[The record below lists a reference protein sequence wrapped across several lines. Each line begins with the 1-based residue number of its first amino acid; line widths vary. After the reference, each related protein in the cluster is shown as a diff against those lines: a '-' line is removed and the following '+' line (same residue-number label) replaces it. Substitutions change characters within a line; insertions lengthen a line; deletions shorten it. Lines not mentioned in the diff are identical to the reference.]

1 MNGERYRVIRFEDVE
16 WKRGHC
22 GALKRLLSE
31 DISFDFVRIEDAK
44 KHFHKKTKEYY
55 FIVRGEGEIEL
66 NDDVIKVKEGD
77 LVVIEPGTLHRA
89 RGNMEVLVIGF
100 PALSENDMFSGGK
113 G

>member
-1 MNGERYRVIRFEDVE
+1 MNGEMNRVIRFEDVE

-31 DISFDFVRIEDAK
+31 DISFDFVRIEDAER
-44 KHFHKKTKEYY
+44 HFHKKTKEYY

-66 NDDVIKVKEGD
+66 NDDVIKVNEGD

-89 RGNMEVLVIGF
+89 RGKMEVLVIGL
-100 PALSENDMFSGGK
+100 PALNESDHF
-113 G
+113 

>member
-31 DISFDFVRIEDAK
+31 GISFDFVRIEDAK

-77 LVVIEPGTLHRA
+77 LVVIEPGTFHRA
-89 RGNMEVLVIGF
+89 RGNMEVLVIGM
-100 PALSENDMFSGGK
+100 PALNESDHF
-113 G
+113 

>member
-1 MNGERYRVIRFEDVE
+1 MNRVIRFEDVE

-31 DISFDFVRIEDAK
+31 DISFDFVRIENAE

-55 FIVRGEGEIEL
+55 FIVRGGGEIEL

-89 RGNMEVLVIGF
+89 GGNMEVLVIGL
-100 PALSENDMFSGGK
+100 PALNESDHF
-113 G
+113 

>member
-1 MNGERYRVIRFEDVE
+1 MNGEMYRVIRFEDVE

-31 DISFDFVRIEDAK
+31 DISFDFVRIENAK
-44 KHFHKKTKEYY
+44 RHFHKKTKEYY

-77 LVVIEPGTLHRA
+77 LVVIEPGTMHRA
-89 RGNMEVLVIGF
+89 RGKMEVLVIGF

>member
-1 MNGERYRVIRFEDVE
+1 MNGEMNRVIRFEEVE
-16 WKRGHC
+16 WERGHC

-31 DISFDFVRIEDAK
+31 DISFDFVRIENAE

-66 NDDVIKVKEGD
+66 NDDVIKVNEGD

-89 RGNMEVLVIGF
+89 RGSMEVLVIGL
-100 PALSENDMFSGGK
+100 PALNESDHF
-113 G
+113 

>member
-1 MNGERYRVIRFEDVE
+1 MYRVIRFDDVE

-31 DISFDFVRIEDAK
+31 NISFDFVRIEDAK

-77 LVVIEPGTLHRA
+77 LVVIEPETLHGA
-89 RGNMEVLVIGF
+89 RGKMEVLVIGL
-100 PALSENDMFSGGK
+100 PALNESDYF
-113 G
+113 